1 MLGEVLGDNAGYM
14 FSEAHLDSITDY
26 PGFKGL
32 WSSFNSLNMF
42 EMAHTIKRNYGEMY
56 RGQTL
61 FSFVDNHDVE
71 RIASKLTDLE
81 NYHLFMVCYFLYQ
94 EYHVSI
100 MEVNGDKPERKNR
113 KVMIL

>member
-1 MLGEVLGDNAGYM
+1 
-14 FSEAHLDSITDY
+14 
-26 PGFKGL
+26 
-32 WSSFNSLNMF
+32 MF

-81 NYHLFMVCYFLYQ
+81 KLTTYLWYVIFFTRNTMYLLW
-94 EYHVSI
+94 
-100 MEVNGDKPERKNR
+100 K
-113 KVMIL
+113 